1 MKKMII
7 AYRALEALGFGL
19 FLTGIVNLA
28 LDYQLDG
35 FQLMSVLFTT
45 GGLALTFFASIMVD
59 HAKIVART
67 EEYRRTNE
75 EIDARLE
82 NKIALGKLKSEII
95 ASIIDEFM
103 MEADNDEGVQCLLTH
118 VADRFDAYI
127 NANNK

>member
-1 MKKMII
+1 MKSLKSHIQL
-7 AYRALEALGFGL
+7 YRVLTALGL
-19 FLTGIVNLA
+19 FLILIGLVNLL
-28 LDYQLDG
+28 LDYQLGG
-35 FQLMSVLFTT
+35 FQLVSILISTMGIVLSTW
-45 GGLALTFFASIMVD
+45 ASIMVD
-59 HAKIVART
+59 RSIIDERT
-67 EEYRRTNE
+67 EEYRRTN
-75 EIDARLE
+75 E